1 MARLII
7 YAGFHK
13 TGTTSVQVA
22 LGGAAV
28 ALKAAGITYPSGY
41 GKYAQHSLAKIRA
54 SNPESKRF
62 RAIKRLTQKHDTVL
76 LASEFFSELS
86 AASLGALK
94 DALGP
99 KVQVEAVFSYRRL
112 ELIVPSQYQQLIRTG
127 YQEDLS
133 TFSRAILEH
142 DNSHHEA
149 KLFWRRHDT
158 PRILS
163 DWAAAFGAQNIHL
176 VNIDQSDPALLSR
189 WFETH
194 LGLAP
199 ETLNSSAEVRM
210 NRSLDMEEIELVKAI
225 RSLLTPDRVAKEWK
239 PIFMDKIIAAITART
254 STNPN
259 PPKLTL
265 ESEFLGKFQKIATE
279 AQDHIRQLGIKIHGP
294 MLGPEN
300 NSKQAS
306 RPAPT
311 TIHIETVARAM
322 AAVRPEHHLRQASV
336 REMAREIWY
345 RVLRRLRGI
354 FPKN

>member
-22 LGGAAV
+22 FGHASP

-54 SNPESKRF
+54 TNSESKRF
-62 RAIKRLTQKHDTVL
+62 RAIKKLTRKHETVL
-76 LASEFFSELS
+76 LSSEFFSEFS
-86 AASLGALK
+86 AGSVR
-94 DALGP
+94 ALGKALGREV
-99 KVQVEAVFSYRRL
+99 KVEIVFSYRRL
-112 ELIVPSQYQQLIRTG
+112 ELIVTSQYQQFIRTG
-127 YQEDLS
+127 YQENLS
-133 TFSRAILEH
+133 RFARAVLDH

-158 PRILS
+158 PRILA
-163 DWAAAFGAQNIHL
+163 DWAAVFGAENIHL
-176 VNIDQSDPALLSR
+176 VNVDQSNPELLNR
-189 WFETH
+189 WFESFF
-194 LGLAP
+194 GLEP
-199 ETLNSSAEVRM
+199 ESLNTPAEGRM

-225 RSLLTPDRVAKEWK
+225 RSSLSSDRVAKEWK
-239 PIFMDKIIAAITART
+239 PIFMDKFIATITARA

-265 ESEFLGKFQKIATE
+265 DSEFLVLFQKISSQ
-279 AQDHIRQLGIKIHGP
+279 AQDQIRQLGIKIHGP
-294 MLGPEN
+294 MLGPEKTAKE
-300 NSKQAS
+300 SITTV
-306 RPAPT
+306 PT
-311 TIHIETVARAM
+311 SIHIETIARAI
-322 AAVRPEHHLRQASV
+322 AAIRPEHHLRQASV
-336 REMAREIWY
+336 PEMAREIWY

>member
-1 MARLII
+1 MRRLII

-22 LGGAAV
+22 FGGAA
-28 ALKAAGITYPSGY
+28 ADLRAAGITYPSGY
-41 GKYAQHSLAKIRA
+41 SKYAHHSLAKIRA

-62 RAIKRLTQKHDTVL
+62 QAIRNLTRKYETVL
-76 LASEFFSELS
+76 LASEFFSELNAES
-86 AASLGALK
+86 IRRLR
-94 DALGP
+94 DVLGP
-99 KVQVEAVFSYRRL
+99 NVEVEAVFSYRRL
-112 ELIVPSQYQQLIRTG
+112 ELIVPSQYQQFIRTG
-127 YQEDLS
+127 FQGDLVR
-133 TFSRAILEH
+133 FAEAILEH

-163 DWAAAFGAQNIHL
+163 DWAAVFGADNIHL
-176 VNIDQSDPALLSR
+176 VNVDQSDPAFLIR
-189 WFETH
+189 WFESY
-194 LGLAP
+194 LALVPGL
-199 ETLNSSAEVRM
+199 LNRPVKERM

-239 PIFMDKIIAAITART
+239 PIFMERIIATMTAQP

-279 AQDHIRQLGIKIHGP
+279 AQDQIRQLGIKIHGP
-294 MLGPEN
+294 MLGPES

-311 TIHIETVARAM
+311 SIHIDTVARAM
-322 AAVRPEHHLRQASV
+322 VAVRPDHHLRQASI

-345 RVLRRLRGI
+345 RVQRRLRGI

>member
-22 LGGAAV
+22 FGGAAA

-41 GKYAQHSLAKIRA
+41 GKYAQHSLAKIRVT
-54 SNPESKRF
+54 NPEPKRF
-62 RAIKRLTQKHDTVL
+62 RVIKRLTQKHGTVL
-76 LASEFFSELS
+76 LASEFFSELNTTS
-86 AASLGALK
+86 VVALK
-94 DALGP
+94 DVLGP
-99 KVQVEAVFSYRRL
+99 KVKVEVVFSYRRL
-112 ELIVPSQYQQLIRTG
+112 ELIVPSQYQQFIRTG
-127 YQEDLS
+127 YQEDLD
-133 TFSRAILEH
+133 TFARAILEH
-142 DNSHHEA
+142 DKSHHEA

-158 PRILS
+158 PRILA
-163 DWAAAFGAQNIHL
+163 DWAAAFGAENIHL
-176 VNIDQSDPALLSR
+176 VNINQSNPALLSR
-189 WFETH
+189 WFETY
-194 LGLAP
+194 LELAP
-199 ETLNSSAEVRM
+199 DMLTRSAEAKM
-210 NRSLDMEEIELVKAI
+210 NRSLDMEEIELVKTI
-225 RSLLTPDRVAKEWK
+225 RSLLSPDRVAKEWK

-265 ESEFLGKFQKIATE
+265 ESEFLGKFQKIASD
-279 AQDHIRQLGIKIHGP
+279 AQDQIRQLGIQIHGP

-311 TIHIETVARAM
+311 SIHIDTVARAI